1 MKITFFRTASQM
13 RSWLE
18 KHAESSTEL
27 WVGFYKKD
35 SGKPSLTWPE
45 SVGEALCFGW
55 IDGVRKSID
64 DTSYMI
70 RFSPRKAMSIWSEV
84 NIKIA
89 QSLIEQERM
98 QPVGL
103 KAFQARRSNKS
114 GIYSY
119 EQRSES
125 LPEAYERVFKRNKS
139 AWDYFQAQAPSY
151 RKAACWW
158 IVSAKQEKTRL
169 SRLGKLIDDSGTGRR
184 LQLLTSKK
192 S

>member
-70 RFSPRKAMSIWSEV
+70 RFSPRKATSIWSEV

-98 QPVGL
+98 RPVGL
-103 KAFQARRSNKS
+103 KAFQARRVNKS

-119 EQRSES
+119 EQRSDS
-125 LPEAYERVFKRNKS
+125 LPEAYERLFKRNKN

-151 RKAACWW
+151 QKAACWW

-169 SRLGKLIDDSGTGRR
+169 SRLEKLIDDSATGRR